1 MSGSFTIDGV
11 PDGTYKVLAAFENDD
26 LVRDPDPNIAGTQI
40 VEVTVSGGAV
50 SLPESFKITEA
61 LAVVSPGGGD
71 EPTVVVGTPTLIWAD
86 DSSED
91 YYSVEVFD
99 SSGNILWSDPD
110 VPGVS
115 GSSTVSLVYG
125 GPVLQSGRA
134 YQFRATSWRVSGGSG
149 DPGPISSTEDLRGV
163 MIVP

>member
-1 MSGSFTIDGV
+1 V
-11 PDGTYKVLAAFENDD
+11 PNGTYKVLAAFENDD
-26 LVRDPDPNIAGTQI
+26 LVRDPDTNIGGTQI
-40 VEVTVSGGAV
+40 VEVTVAGNAV

-71 EPTVVVGTPTLIWAD
+71 EPTGIVGIPTLIWAD

-99 SSGNILWSDPD
+99 SSGNIIWSDPD

-115 GSSTVSLVYG
+115 GSSTVSVVYG
-125 GPVLQSGRA
+125 GPSLQPGRT
-134 YQFRATSWRVSGGSG
+134 YQFRATSWRDSGGEVR
-149 DPGPISSTEDLRGV
+149 PISVTEDLRGV
-163 MIVP
+163 MIAL